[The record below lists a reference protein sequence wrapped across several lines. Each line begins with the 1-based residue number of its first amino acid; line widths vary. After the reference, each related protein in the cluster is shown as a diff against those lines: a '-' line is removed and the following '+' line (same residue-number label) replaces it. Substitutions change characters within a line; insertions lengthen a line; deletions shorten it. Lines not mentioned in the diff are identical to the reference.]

1 MLISFIIHLLRFE
14 NDQWPI
20 NLRVW
25 KADADFIAKLLAESK
40 TGIYWNNRQNKVK
53 IC

>member
-1 MLISFIIHLLRFE
+1 MLITSIIHLLRFE

-25 KADADFIAKLLAESK
+25 KADADFIAKLL
-40 TGIYWNNRQNKVK
+40 G
-53 IC
+53 

>member
-1 MLISFIIHLLRFE
+1 MYELFQIIQSIMLISFIIRLLRFE

-25 KADADFIAKLLAESK
+25 KADVDFIAKLL
-40 TGIYWNNRQNKVK
+40 G
-53 IC
+53 